1 MTLVVD
7 FILVVGI
14 TITVLILFLLIKS
27 KEKQLP
33 KYILIVLFV
42 FLLFVSIFFYADL
55 HDIHV
60 LQWISFVPFDI
71 TQWLIG
77 PLLFLYIKSL
87 FHKKEK
93 LIRNTIVH
101 FIPFCTYLVFIS
113 IPELISD
120 IIKKPVFNY
129 LDFYF
134 EHSVIEAELSNLY
147 TLFYLFL
154 SFKLFSRY
162 RKAMK
167 SNYSNLTEKDA
178 GWIKHLLLGS
188 GIVIS
193 IDLLILLYQHIFDYP
208 DTDHG
213 YITVIAMI
221 LLISYLGYYG
231 INQSKVLLPD
241 FLILEDTPET
251 TKKERIHHLSNSTD
265 AELSELRLKLEQVL
279 KNEKPYLDE
288 ELTLIKLAQLI
299 PTTDKK
305 LSALL
310 NQYMNVSFYDIINT
324 YRVNAVKEKINSAK
338 YENYT
343 LLGIAYE
350 CGFSSKTSFYRIF
363 KKETGVSPSEY
374 KNRL

>member
-1 MTLVVD
+1 
-7 FILVVGI
+7 
-14 TITVLILFLLIKS
+14 
-27 KEKQLP
+27 
-33 KYILIVLFV
+33 
-42 FLLFVSIFFYADL
+42 
-55 HDIHV
+55 V
-60 LQWISFVPFDI
+60 LQHISFVPFDT

-87 FHKKEK
+87 FLKKEK
-93 LIRNTIVH
+93 LIKSTIIH
-101 FIPFCTYLVFIS
+101 FIPFGIYLGFIS

-120 IIKKPVFNY
+120 IVEKTIFDY

-134 EHSVIEAELSNLY
+134 EHSIIEAELANLY
-147 TLFYLFL
+147 TLSYLFL

-167 SNYSNLTEKDA
+167 ANYSNLTEKDF
-178 GWIKHLLLGS
+178 GWIKHLLVGS
-188 GIVIS
+188 SIVIS
-193 IDLLILLYQHIFDYP
+193 IDLILLLYQHIFDYE
-208 DTDHG
+208 DFDYS
-213 YITVIAMI
+213 YIPVIAMI
-221 LLISYLGYYG
+221 FLISYLGYYG

-241 FLILEDTPET
+241 FLIHEDTPET
-251 TKKERIHHLSNSTD
+251 TKKERIHHLSNSTN

-310 NQYMNVSFYDIINT
+310 NQYMNVSFYVIINS
-324 YRVNAVKEKINSAK
+324 YRVEAVKEKMNSKEYA
-338 YENYT
+338 NYT

-350 CGFSSKTSFYRIF
+350 CGFSSKTSFNRIF
-363 KKETGVSPSEY
+363 KKETGFSPSAY
-374 KNRL
+374 KNNL